1 MIDIESSGYSSH
13 HLVSGEA
20 PKHPVVSVK
29 SGSIFEKS
37 LIEKYIAE
45 NGRDPTN
52 NEEIT
57 VDDLVEIKSSKLI

>member
-1 MIDIESSGYSSH
+1 MIDVESTRYSFSYS
-13 HLVSGEA
+13 VSGEA